1 MPLALV
7 ISSYVAA
14 SRVGA
19 TPAAM
24 ALGALKIDP
33 VVIPTTLLGR
43 HPGWGPPGGGPVAT
57 ATMQAMLDAV
67 KAQGLYDLIDGVM
80 TGYFATVEQVTL
92 AADVIDAIQEIRPQI
107 PILVDPVI
115 GDARGLYV
123 RPEIAAAIRHRL
135 LPRASVL
142 TPNLFELGW
151 LSGHEIAAPSEIAP
165 AARTLGRD
173 VAVTSFRRGAE
184 IGAAW
189 ITDTNAIAALA
200 PAQPKAPNGTG
211 DLFAGALLAALIDA
225 RPPAEALSHAVSVCA
240 DIADLAHQWQ
250 APELPIVAAA
260 ARLAAPQTTPTLW
273 AFNGDA
279 HE

>member
-43 HPGWGPPGGGPVAT
+43 HPGWGAPGGGPVAVD
-57 ATMQAMLDAV
+57 TMQSMLEAV
-67 KAQGLYDLIDGVM
+67 EAQGLYGMMDGIL
-80 TGYFATVEQVTL
+80 TGYFATVEQVAL
-92 AADVIDAIQEIRPQI
+92 AAYAIDAIQEIRPNI

-123 RPEIAAAIRHRL
+123 RPEIAAAIRDQL
-135 LPRASVL
+135 IPRATLL

-151 LSGHEIAAPSEIAP
+151 LTGLETAAPSQIA
-165 AARTLGRD
+165 AAAHSLGRN
-173 VAVTSFRRGAE
+173 VAVTSFRRGGE

-189 ITDTNAIAALA
+189 ITGADAIAALA
-200 PAQPKAPNGTG
+200 PAHPDAPNGTG
-211 DLFAGALLAALIDA
+211 DLFAGALLAGMIDQRSRQA
-225 RPPAEALSHAVSVCA
+225 ALSHAVAVCA
-240 DIADLAHQWQ
+240 DIADLAHRWQ

-260 ARLAAPQTTPTLW
+260 ARLAAPQTIPRQW
-273 AFNGDA
+273 AFDGDA
-279 HE
+279 DE